1 MNHLAAAPEHKSLY
15 RRLRAR
21 LSPLRTWA
29 TRLWLR
35 ANYPLRVIRIFPY
48 VWKTELAEIAAFRR
62 ARAAHEH
69 EYADPNEKPLIS
81 IIIPTYNRAELLM
94 TRAVPSILAQTYQN
108 FEVLII
114 GDHCSDDTGERIAA
128 LDDPRFTFYNLP
140 ERPPYPPDK
149 RKVWLLS
156 GYKAM
161 NTGRQIARGK
171 WLASLDDDDV
181 WLPEHLEKLLRFAQ
195 HGNYEFASSQSLML
209 LPNGQTRVKGKP
221 PALSLRDKTH
231 CTYFSRAYL
240 RTINYEYH
248 AWRAGRCID
257 KQILGKYRR
266 AGVRAGFLE
275 EITAHYMLNNHGT
288 RHI

>member
-1 MNHLAAAPEHKSLY
+1 MDHLATASEDKSLY

-21 LSPLRTWA
+21 LSPLRTLA

-35 ANYPLRVIRIFPY
+35 VKYPLRVIRIFPY
-48 VWKTELAEIAAFRR
+48 VWKTELAEIKAFHQ
-62 ARAAHEH
+62 ARAQHAHEYTDTT
-69 EYADPNEKPLIS
+69 ENPLIS

-94 TRAVPSILAQTYQN
+94 TRAVPSILAQTYPY

-114 GDHCSDDTGERIAA
+114 GDHCTDDTEKRIAD
-128 LDDPRFTFYNLP
+128 LNDPRFTFYNLP
-140 ERPPYPPDK
+140 ERPLYPPDK
-149 RKVWLLS
+149 RKIWLLG

-161 NTGRQIARGK
+161 NTGRQMAQGK
-171 WLASLDDDDV
+171 WLASLDDDDI

-195 HGNYEFASSQSLML
+195 MGNYEFASSQSLMQ
-209 LPNGQTRVKGKP
+209 LPNGQTQVKGKP

-231 CTYFSRAYL
+231 CTYFSRSYL
-240 RTINYEYH
+240 KSINYEYH
-248 AWRAGRCID
+248 AWRAERCID

-275 EITAHYMLNNHGT
+275 EITARYMLNNQGT
-288 RHI
+288 RQV